1 MRSSISLFSF
11 PLSFRPV
18 DSLCGNFV
26 PDGVDRAIVSVTLI
40 EMLTLRE
47 FSNLIVARADSI
59 DESYHFYL
67 HF

>member
-18 DSLCGNFV
+18 DSLCGNF
-26 PDGVDRAIVSVTLI
+26 VSVTLI